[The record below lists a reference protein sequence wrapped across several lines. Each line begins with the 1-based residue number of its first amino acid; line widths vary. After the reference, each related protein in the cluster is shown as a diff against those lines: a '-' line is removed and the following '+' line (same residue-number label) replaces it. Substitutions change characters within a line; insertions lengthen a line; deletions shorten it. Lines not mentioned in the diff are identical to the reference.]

1 MGGHLFGLDL
11 VVKLHGVGKTFLY
24 LNVSVSMVDGAL
36 LLFESDGR
44 LFIMI
49 CFQFSWL
56 WWMQV
61 VYDLFLILSSGCF
74 GWYDNWKS
82 CRCRYHHWLSFF
94 GSTIR
99 SAEPAK

>member
-1 MGGHLFGLDL
+1 MGGHFFGLDL

-49 CFQFSWL
+49 CLHAKSSSPVVVRPPGFRL
-56 WWMQV
+56 WRALV
-61 VYDLFLILSSGCF
+61 FHNIF
-74 GWYDNWKS
+74 DNK
-82 CRCRYHHWLSFF
+82 FF
-94 GSTIR
+94 R
-99 SAEPAK
+99 

>member
-1 MGGHLFGLDL
+1 MGGHFFGLDL

-49 CFQFSWL
+49 CLHAKSSSPVVVRPPGFRLWRALVFHNIFDNKFLAMQESTVFERFYFQF
-56 WWMQV
+56 
-61 VYDLFLILSSGCF
+61 
-74 GWYDNWKS
+74 
-82 CRCRYHHWLSFF
+82 
-94 GSTIR
+94 
-99 SAEPAK
+99 